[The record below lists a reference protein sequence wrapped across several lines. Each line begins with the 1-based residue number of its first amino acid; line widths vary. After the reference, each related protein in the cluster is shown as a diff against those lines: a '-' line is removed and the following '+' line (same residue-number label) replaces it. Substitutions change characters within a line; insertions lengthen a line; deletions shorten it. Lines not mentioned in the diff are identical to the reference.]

1 MCCTIVRNT
10 FLLLQEFFE
19 IMKNYQRFKEW
30 FQQMA
35 HDSNVHSQPMVL
47 NSTQIEV
54 REVNAGA
61 ALVWQVSKWHAVKC
75 KCFTVLPLICL
86 LRKLKGR

>member
-1 MCCTIVRNT
+1 
-10 FLLLQEFFE
+10 
-19 IMKNYQRFKEW
+19 MKNYQRFKEW

-35 HDSNVHSQPMVL
+35 HDSTVHSQPMVL

-61 ALVWQVSKWHAVKC
+61 ALVWQVSKWHAVKY